1 MAKECEVICNTK
13 WGYCLAPY
21 KCKSI
26 SEAIRYAN
34 DLGMAYRIFV
44 DGKCIQGRRYRIK
57 NKISKRSENK

>member
-1 MAKECEVICNTK
+1 MAKAKECYVVCNTK
-13 WGYCLAPY
+13 WGYCMQPH

-44 DGKCIQGRRYRIK
+44 DGKCVKSGW
-57 NKISKRSENK
+57 